1 VLVESVAGHYRT
13 EKGEAEQ
20 SISDELC
27 AQVHLGTSSSN
38 ASATIKIGL
47 NSLIILGAWALQNR
61 HNVCFFD
68 GVSPS
73 VSGDLSLAHDDELHL
88 CSMDGA
94 RGLVHLLTLVTVEG

>member
-1 VLVESVAGHYRT
+1 VLVEGVVEHYRT
-13 EKGEAEQ
+13 EEGE
-20 SISDELC
+20 
-27 AQVHLGTSSSN
+27 VHLGTSSSN

-47 NSLIILGAWALQNR
+47 NSLIILGSWALQNR

-73 VSGDLSLAHDDELHL
+73 VSGDFPLADELHL
-88 CSMDGA
+88 CSMYGA